1 MKFTYEDLLE
11 FAQKKCNYFTT
22 EPIHISGRRYC
33 HYQEDTPAQETP
45 AVYIQWQTGGMSGG
59 SCWGTEAT
67 PCGGEE
73 KPDFKDLDTILE
85 HFTPKITFLQYKK
98 LDKLIKETEH
108 SVSEYYG
115 NYSDYKRN
123 YIILKELYETLK
135 EL

>member
-1 MKFTYEDLLE
+1 MKFTYEDLLK
-11 FAQKKCNYFTT
+11 FAEKNCNVKNN
-22 EPIHISGRRYC
+22 PVSVSRYR
-33 HYQEDTPAQETP
+33 YSRTNDIMPSEETP
-45 AVYIQWQTGGMSGG
+45 SIYIEWKIGGMSGG

-73 KPDFKDLDTILE
+73 KPDFKDLDAILE

-98 LDKLIKETEH
+98 LDKLIKETEYN
-108 SVSEYYG
+108 VTEYYG

-123 YIILKELYETLK
+123 YIIIKELYETLK